1 MQIMFEEG
9 VMVGLIYPDKY
20 IKIGLKDNKV
30 VLVDWAELSD
40 QFVDQDSDDV
50 INHIRDLLDEAKMFI
65 NMR

>member
-1 MQIMFEEG
+1 
-9 VMVGLIYPDKY
+9 MVGLIYPDKY

-50 INHIRDLLDEAKMFI
+50 INHVLVLLDEAKMFI
-65 NMR
+65 K